1 MPPFFSKPRGTHIG
15 APSQPG
21 AIPPPPGSYNTFG
34 RTLHDPY
41 NNNTQRIP
49 QQAYTCFMT
58 SVGNGGN
65 LRYDFSPDPS
75 KIGWRLS
82 ANIQTVPSRG
92 GQVSYATNRQIG
104 PLEISGHLRSRWDLL
119 ELATFVEAHMKEAMY
134 KGAALRLVY
143 PERDI
148 DFAIYIRDIS
158 EVGIDMS
165 QAEIVPYTLNAEIT
179 GDHTDINIV
188 ELSELANIPLP
199 ADIGWLD
206 IETGARLAKERFG
219 EIVNV
224 PGSGTDEEEGGDT
237 PPEEKDVTEGDPR
250 DLDPGS
256 RPGEES
262 SPPRGGPNLGTSPGL

>member
-1 MPPFFSKPRGTHIG
+1 MPPFFPKPRGTHIG
-15 APSQPG
+15 APTLPG
-21 AIPPPPGSYNTFG
+21 TIPPPPGSYNNFG

-49 QQAYTCFMT
+49 QAAYTCFMT
-58 SVGNGGN
+58 SEPYGGS

-119 ELATFVEAHMKEAMY
+119 ELATFVESHMKEAMY
-134 KGAALRLVY
+134 KGSALRLVY

-158 EVGIDMS
+158 EIGIDMA
-165 QAEIVPYTLNAEIT
+165 QAEIVPYTLTAEIT

-188 ELSELANIPLP
+188 ELSELANLPLP

-206 IETGARLAKERFG
+206 VATAARIAKERFG
-219 EIVNV
+219 DIAQV
-224 PGSGTDEEEGGDT
+224 PDAGDEGGKGGQNEEEK
-237 PPEEKDVTEGDPR
+237 PPEEKSV
-250 DLDPGS
+250 LDPQDK
-256 RPGEES
+256 
-262 SPPRGGPNLGTSPGL
+262 RGAPTLPTQGPGLDLGQGP